1 MSGAK
6 RRTKYRKHVTQEFAD
21 SEREPVDNEA
31 YAQVVQSH
39 GSNIF
44 EVLLG
49 NGENTLAR
57 LPTKFQKLI
66 WMKRGDFVIVSSAS
80 EEYSTATGATGRV
93 THSIEHI
100 LNGEQLKKLKR
111 ELVAEKNTVF
121 VLAKTAQPAASLPE
135 TGSEAA
141 MAKDRKV
148 SPAAE
153 GTAAEGLDEGEEGE
167 YFEESEGDDSDL
179 FVNRNKRVETSDDES
194 SEDDDA

>member
-6 RRTKYRKHVTQEFAD
+6 RRTKYRKHVTQEFAG

-44 EVLLG
+44 EVLLDSG
-49 NGENTLAR
+49 GKSLAR

-80 EEYSTATGATGRV
+80 EEYSTATGAIGRV

-111 ELVAEKNTVF
+111 ELIAEKNAVF
-121 VLAKTAQPAASLPE
+121 ILANAAQPTGILTEA
-135 TGSEAA
+135 GSEVAV
-141 MAKDRKV
+141 AKGLKV
-148 SPAAE
+148 NSAAE
-153 GTAAEGLDEGEEGE
+153 GATGLREGEEGE
-167 YFEESEGDDSDL
+167 YYGESEGDDSDL
-179 FVNRNKRVETSDDES
+179 FVNRNKRVETSDES

>member
-6 RRTKYRKHVTQEFAD
+6 RRTKYRKHVTQEFAG
-21 SEREPVDNEA
+21 SEREPVENEA

-49 NGENTLAR
+49 NGEKTLAR

-80 EEYSTATGATGRV
+80 EEYSTASGATGRV

-121 VLAKTAQPAASLPE
+121 ALAKPDQSAVSPTE
-135 TGSEAA
+135 TGSETA

-153 GTAAEGLDEGEEGE
+153 GTATEGVGEGEEGE
-167 YFEESEGDDSDL
+167 YYEESEGDDSDL
-179 FVNRNKRVETSDDES
+179 FVNRNKRVETSDES

>member
-6 RRTKYRKHVTQEFAD
+6 RRTKYRKHVTQEFAG

-44 EVLLG
+44 EVLLDSG
-49 NGENTLAR
+49 GKTLAR
-57 LPTKFQKLI
+57 LPKKFQKLI

-80 EEYSTATGATGRV
+80 EEYSTATGAIGRV

-111 ELVAEKNTVF
+111 ELIAEKNAVF
-121 VLAKTAQPAASLPE
+121 ILANAAQP
-135 TGSEAA
+135 TGSLTEAGSEVA
-141 MAKDRKV
+141 VAKGLKV
-148 SPAAE
+148 NSAAE
-153 GTAAEGLDEGEEGE
+153 GATGLREGEEGE
-167 YFEESEGDDSDL
+167 YYGESEGDDSDL
-179 FVNRNKRVETSDDES
+179 FVNRNKRVETSDES